1 MVFQYQFLFP
11 LRDQF
16 LKMTQFN
23 LFIHSINSYSGEQ
36 YCQES
41 LKKAVGNGI
50 CQKYSIQKV
59 ISVLL

>member
-23 LFIHSINSYSGEQ
+23 LFIHNFICYSGEQ
-36 YCQES
+36 CCQES